1 MTTTEAPMRATMPTR
16 LHLLSLWALALAP
29 SLAPSLVHAQFE
41 PPPMQSVRK
50 LSDGELACGQIYAE
64 SQALEK
70 DLQAWQAEA
79 TQTQQAMEKTQN
91 EMMNRAHSA
100 SGGGM
105 GAAIGGGLLGLIPGG
120 GQVASFAAQAAA
132 EARRADM
139 QEGVN
144 RMMQAQTRLMKLEQA
159 MEHAQARSEHLA
171 DLFLKKGCRLSE
183 LKATVGQDPEPGR

>member
-1 MTTTEAPMRATMPTR
+1 MSTTEAPMRATTPTR
-16 LHLLSLWALALAP
+16 LRLLRWLALALVP
-29 SLAPSLVHAQFE
+29 SLAHAQFE

-64 SQALEK
+64 SQELEK
-70 DLQAWQAEA
+70 GLLAWQAEA
-79 TQTQQAMEKTQN
+79 AQTQQAMEDTQN
-91 EMMNRAHSA
+91 EMMNRANSA
-100 SGGGM
+100 RGGGM

-120 GQVASFAAQAAA
+120 GHVAGYAAQAAA

-139 QEGVN
+139 QESVN

-159 MEHAQARSEHLA
+159 MEHAQARGEHLA

-183 LKATVGQDPEPGR
+183 VKAAAGPRPGPDR